1 MQDAY
6 GKGLLPEDLFA
17 DKMHEAKR
25 QITSI
30 KEQITQASENRGIT
44 GKIDTEQLA
53 QKATLK
59 IGNLNFEQKKR
70 IVERVVD
77 KIVASP
83 KEIIIWGHLPT
94 PVLATSGKVNHVS
107 QHRHRRPPQRREV
120 YPF

>member
-83 KEIIIWGHLPT
+83 KEIIIWGHLF
-94 PVLATSGKVNHVS
+94 S
-107 QHRHRRPPQRREV
+107 
-120 YPF
+120 